1 MTFMAVSCCWRLLKA
16 LKKHTKQDKFIL
28 CTGTQK
34 GCKKILGIICLN
46 ISVQSVSLT
55 CGPGSLLLVPGKRW
69 WRRSVWDL
77 APPPAEPKLP
87 SWRTSYSDRCD
98 TGSYPDPGAS
108 PGGGEEETGRKDR
121 RRVKQ
126 NSIFILFF
134 YSNVIFKVLAHHQTA
149 RLLPVHEAL
158 RDGVGSQ
165 NLVSA
170 NKNNIQWN
178 IKTISNTNLHYNLHF
193 ELSLLR
199 FGRSHTQNKLM
210 VNSVD
215 FRFKWKVLLLFCFC
229 LNDWWRIMSVHC
241 PPVVTMWNYNT
252 TLMWLKNTNY
262 FTFYNPAANY
272 IYKKVMFISGELT
285 TWCQEFHTV

>member
-16 LKKHTKQDKFIL
+16 LKKTHTKQDKFIL

-121 RRVKQ
+121 RGVKQ

-178 IKTISNTNLHYNLHF
+178 IKMISNTNLHYNLHF
-193 ELSLLR
+193 EWSLLR
-199 FGRSHTQNKLM
+199 LGRSHTQNKLM
-210 VNSVD
+210 VNSVYL
-215 FRFKWKVLLLFCFC
+215 RFKWKVLFVLFLSRWLVENHECLPSSSGHHEELQHNVNVAKKHKLFHLL
-229 LNDWWRIMSVHC
+229 
-241 PPVVTMWNYNT
+241 
-252 TLMWLKNTNY
+252 
-262 FTFYNPAANY
+262 
-272 IYKKVMFISGELT
+272 
-285 TWCQEFHTV
+285 